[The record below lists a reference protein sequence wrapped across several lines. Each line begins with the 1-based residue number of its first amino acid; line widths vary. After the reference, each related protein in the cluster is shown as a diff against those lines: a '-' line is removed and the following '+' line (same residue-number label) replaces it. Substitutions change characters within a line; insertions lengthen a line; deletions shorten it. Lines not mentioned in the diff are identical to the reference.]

1 MSTRIIRRTM
11 MRVLP
16 LTGISVA
23 GAIALTPI
31 SGGLEAETMPAD
43 STPTFTNAYGLTYEG
58 YLTCSNS
65 FVRAAHIEDG
75 ARKFL
80 DADEG
85 FTRHAFSAAQI
96 LNERSNLDTDD
107 CISVSLLDI
116 NPYSQGMPIFYG
128 LTENDVVTV
137 SSYLS
142 WQLPSATRPPPQRPQ
157 LPPLRFEQP
166 APDPNPDDRGPQMA
180 PPIQE
185 EAPLSEIDEL
195 VQRLIEEERAE
206 RSLAAEA
213 RHDDLLMRRLEYAGP
228 YTIDSE
234 FWDSVSHAIVVLP
247 ATNQGNKEYDAKTV
261 RMTYMDRADSLITV
275 GALEDDNSI
284 ASYSTNLGPD
294 FVWYTA
300 YDQGFC
306 FPYYGTNTEIQDMAE
321 LFNRSDIYNSDT
333 ADLEHAMAGI
343 PSCIMQGTSFVSPD
357 IGGFMTHAV
366 QQYPDLHEMEIIVAS
381 YLATSHNITGM
392 SPTDFYPNS
401 RGLGFNE
408 TAAGHGAF
416 MPNVFFHFLSQ
427 LREFQNDES
436 IVPSEYFR
444 ITGFAE
450 PEVPSTTLAVDFEEN
465 GTAIRTIGEFTFIL
479 DSDFDASRGPDAFPD
494 SIAIYSPSGTQY
506 DLPLRY
512 SNLNTTNQ
520 EITAGFSVSSFLGEN
535 IDGTWHIEAP
545 PGFEMAAASLEHV
558 YADIY
563 FENTINRLIDYA
575 VEWHNQN
582 PDATATIHG
591 DIWTQSPA
599 IASEPQPRRR
609 QNNGLDFDL

>member
-1 MSTRIIRRTM
+1 MSTHIFRRTM

-23 GAIALTPI
+23 GAIALTQVA
-31 SGGLEAETMPAD
+31 GVVDAETARLDPAP
-43 STPTFTNAYGLTYEG
+43 SFTNAYGLNYEG
-58 YLTCSNS
+58 SLTCSNS

-96 LNERSNLDTDD
+96 LNERSNLDTED

-137 SSYLS
+137 SSYMS
-142 WQLPSATRPPPQRPQ
+142 WQLPAPIRPLQRPPQS
-157 LPPLRFEQP
+157 PLRFEQP
-166 APDPNPDDRGPQMA
+166 IPEPDDREPQIS
-180 PPIQE
+180 PPIE
-185 EAPLSEIDEL
+185 EGAPLSEIDQL
-195 VQRLIEEERAE
+195 LQRLFDEEQAE
-206 RSLAAEA
+206 RLMAAEA
-213 RHDDLLMRRLEYAGP
+213 RHNDLMLRRAEYAGH
-228 YTIDSE
+228 YTIDAE
-234 FWDSVSHAIVVLP
+234 FWDTVSQAIVVLP
-247 ATNQGNKEYDAKTV
+247 ATNQGNQQYDAKTV
-261 RMTYMDRADSLITV
+261 RMTYMDYADSLITV

-306 FPYYGTNTEIQDMAE
+306 FPYYATNTEILDMAE
-321 LFNRSDIYNSDT
+321 LFNRSDIFNAPSQDF
-333 ADLEHAMAGI
+333 EHIMAGT
-343 PSCIMQGTSFVSPD
+343 PSCIMRGTSFVSPD

-427 LREFQNDES
+427 LREFHNDES
-436 IVPSEYFR
+436 ITPSEYFR
-444 ITGFAE
+444 ITGIAE

-465 GTAIRTIGEFTFIL
+465 GTAIRTIGEFTFTL
-479 DSDFDASRGPDAFPD
+479 DSDFDATRGPDAFPD
-494 SIAIYSPSGTQY
+494 SITIYSPSGTQY

-512 SNLNTTNQ
+512 SNLNTSNQ

-545 PGFEMAAASLEHV
+545 PGFEMAEASLEHV

-582 PDATATIHG
+582 PGATATIHG
-591 DIWTQSPA
+591 DIWAQPPA
-599 IASEPQPRRR
+599 IASEPQPRRH
-609 QNNGLDFDL
+609 QNRDLDFDL